1 MFEDEKLTNHLLLA
15 LMELIWTI
23 VLWVSEGLDDG
34 RRGLV
39 GRTVYRAIDLFDF
52 WYGGHG
58 TAEAFS
64 LIYREYLGFLD

>member
-1 MFEDEKLTNHLLLA
+1 MFEDGKLTNHLLLA

-23 VLWVSEGLDDG
+23 VLWVSEGLDDE

-52 WYGGHG
+52 WYGGG
-58 TAEAFS
+58 GDAEAFS
-64 LIYREYLGFLD
+64 LIYRDYLGFGD